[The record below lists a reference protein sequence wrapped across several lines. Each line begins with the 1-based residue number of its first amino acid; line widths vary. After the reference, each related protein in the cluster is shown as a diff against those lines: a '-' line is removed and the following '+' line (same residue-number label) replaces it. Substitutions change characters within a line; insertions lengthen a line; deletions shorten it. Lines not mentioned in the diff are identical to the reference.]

1 MNSSPETIPID
12 RYIGIDI
19 HKYYVMVG
27 GQNIDQDNIFLSVVA
42 IGELKKGI
50 EKLPGSRKKKDLISW
65 LENDLL
71 VRFGERIIP
80 LDLPVMLVWGT
91 MVAEL
96 EKAGTPLPAID
107 SLLAA
112 SASQR
117 GLTLVTR
124 NTKDFEPAGIPLINP
139 WIV

>member
-1 MNSSPETIPID
+1 MNYLLDTNVLSELTAKDPDSNVVAWVE
-12 RYIGIDI
+12 
-19 HKYYVMVG
+19 
-27 GQNIDQDNIFLSVVA
+27 NIDQENIFLSVIAV
-42 IGELKKGI
+42 GELKKGI
-50 EKLPGSRKKKDLISW
+50 EKLPGSRRKKDLISW

-71 VRFGERIIP
+71 VRFGERVIP

-91 MVAEL
+91 MVAQL

-112 SASQR
+112 SASQ
-117 GLTLVTR
+117 GGFTLVTR

>member
-1 MNSSPETIPID
+1 LNYLFDTNLLSELTTKNPNVNVVAWVES
-12 RYIGIDI
+12 
-19 HKYYVMVG
+19 
-27 GQNIDQDNIFLSVVA
+27 IDQENIFLSVVA
-42 IGELKKGI
+42 IGEFKKGI
-50 EKLPGSRKKKDLISW
+50 EKLPGSRRKKDLISW

-71 VRFGERIIP
+71 IRFRERVIP
-80 LDLPVMLVWGT
+80 LELPVMLVWGT

>member
-1 MNSSPETIPID
+1 MNYLFDTNVLSELTTKDPSVNVVAWVES
-12 RYIGIDI
+12 
-19 HKYYVMVG
+19 
-27 GQNIDQDNIFLSVVA
+27 IDQENIFLSVVA

-50 EKLPGSRKKKDLISW
+50 EKLPGSRKKKDLLSW

-71 VRFGERIIP
+71 IRFRERIIP
-80 LDLPVMLVWGT
+80 LDLPVMLVWGK

-96 EKAGTPLPAID
+96 EKVGTPLPAID

>member
-1 MNSSPETIPID
+1 MNYLFDTNVLSELTAKNPDASVVAWVE
-12 RYIGIDI
+12 
-19 HKYYVMVG
+19 K
-27 GQNIDQDNIFLSVVA
+27 IDQENIFLSVVA

>member
-1 MNSSPETIPID
+1 MNYLFDTNILSELTAKNPDANVVAWVE
-12 RYIGIDI
+12 
-19 HKYYVMVG
+19 
-27 GQNIDQDNIFLSVVA
+27 NIDQENIFLSVVA
-42 IGELKKGI
+42 IGEFKKGI
-50 EKLPGSRKKKDLISW
+50 EKLPGSRRKKDLISW

-80 LDLPVMLVWGT
+80 IDLPVMLVWGT

-107 SLLAA
+107 FLLAA

-124 NTKDFEPAGIPLINP
+124 NTKDFEPTGIPLINP

>member
-1 MNSSPETIPID
+1 MNYLFDTNLLSELTTKNPNVNVVAWVES
-12 RYIGIDI
+12 
-19 HKYYVMVG
+19 
-27 GQNIDQDNIFLSVVA
+27 IDQENIFLSVVA
-42 IGELKKGI
+42 IGEFKKGI
-50 EKLPGSRKKKDLISW
+50 EKLPGSRRKKDLLSW

-71 VRFGERIIP
+71 IRFRERIIP

>member
-1 MNSSPETIPID
+1 LNYLFDTNVLSELTAKNPDASVVAWVE
-12 RYIGIDI
+12 
-19 HKYYVMVG
+19 
-27 GQNIDQDNIFLSVVA
+27 NIDQENIFLSVVA

-96 EKAGTPLPAID
+96 ERAGTPLPAID

-139 WIV
+139 WIA

>member
-1 MNSSPETIPID
+1 VNYLLDTNVISELTTTDPDSNVVAWLE
-12 RYIGIDI
+12 
-19 HKYYVMVG
+19 
-27 GQNIDQDNIFLSVVA
+27 NIDQENFFLSVIT

-50 EKLPGSRKKKDLISW
+50 EKLSGSKRKKDLVSW

-71 VRFGERIIP
+71 VRFGERIVP
-80 LDLPVMLVWGT
+80 LDLPVMLLWGT

-112 SASQR
+112 SAAQK

-124 NTKDFEPAGIPLINP
+124 NIKDFEPAGIPLVNP

>member
-1 MNSSPETIPID
+1 LNYLFDTNVLSELAAKDPNANVVAWVES
-12 RYIGIDI
+12 
-19 HKYYVMVG
+19 
-27 GQNIDQDNIFLSVVA
+27 IDQENIFLSVVA

-50 EKLPGSRKKKDLISW
+50 EKLPESRKKKDLISW

-124 NTKDFEPAGIPLINP
+124 NTKDFDPAGIPLINP

>member
-1 MNSSPETIPID
+1 MNYLFDTNVLSELTAKNPDANVVTWVE
-12 RYIGIDI
+12 
-19 HKYYVMVG
+19 
-27 GQNIDQDNIFLSVVA
+27 NIDQENIFLSVVA

-71 VRFGERIIP
+71 IRFGERIIP

-124 NTKDFEPAGIPLINP
+124 NTKDFEPAGIPFINP

>member
-1 MNSSPETIPID
+1 MNYLFDTNLLSELTTKNPNVNVVAWVES
-12 RYIGIDI
+12 
-19 HKYYVMVG
+19 
-27 GQNIDQDNIFLSVVA
+27 IDQENIFLSVVA
-42 IGELKKGI
+42 IGEFKKGI
-50 EKLPGSRKKKDLISW
+50 EKPPGSRRKKDLISW

-71 VRFGERIIP
+71 IRFRERVIP

>member
-1 MNSSPETIPID
+1 LNYLFDTNVLSELTAKDPDVNVVTWVEN
-12 RYIGIDI
+12 
-19 HKYYVMVG
+19 V
-27 GQNIDQDNIFLSVVA
+27 DQENIFLSAVA

-50 EKLPGSRKKKDLISW
+50 EKLPGSRKKKDLLSW

>member
-1 MNSSPETIPID
+1 MN
-12 RYIGIDI
+12 YLFDI
-19 HKYYVMVG
+19 NVLSELTAKNPNASVVAWVE
-27 GQNIDQDNIFLSVVA
+27 NIDQENIFLSVVA

-71 VRFGERIIP
+71 IRFGERIIP

>member
-1 MNSSPETIPID
+1 MNYLFDTNVLSELTAKNPDASVVAWAE
-12 RYIGIDI
+12 
-19 HKYYVMVG
+19 
-27 GQNIDQDNIFLSVVA
+27 NIDQDNIFLSVVA

>member
-1 MNSSPETIPID
+1 MN
-12 RYIGIDI
+12 YLFDI
-19 HKYYVMVG
+19 NVLSELTAKNPNASVVAWVE
-27 GQNIDQDNIFLSVVA
+27 NIDQENIFLSVVA

-71 VRFGERIIP
+71 IRFGERIIP

-124 NTKDFEPAGIPLINP
+124 NTKDFEPAGIPFINP

>member
-1 MNSSPETIPID
+1 MNYLFDTNVLSELTTKDPNANVVAWVES
-12 RYIGIDI
+12 
-19 HKYYVMVG
+19 
-27 GQNIDQDNIFLSVVA
+27 IDQENIFLSVVA

-50 EKLPGSRKKKDLISW
+50 EKLPGSRKKKDLLSW

-71 VRFGERIIP
+71 IRFRERIIP

-96 EKAGTPLPAID
+96 DKAGTPLPAID

>member
-1 MNSSPETIPID
+1 MNYLFDTNVLSELAAKDPNANVVAWVES
-12 RYIGIDI
+12 
-19 HKYYVMVG
+19 
-27 GQNIDQDNIFLSVVA
+27 IDQENIFLSVVA

-50 EKLPGSRKKKDLISW
+50 EKLPESRKKKDLISW

-124 NTKDFEPAGIPLINP
+124 NTKDFDPAGIPLINP

>member
-1 MNSSPETIPID
+1 VNYLLDTNVISELIAKKPAPE
-12 RYIGIDI
+12 
-19 HKYYVMVG
+19 VLNWVE
-27 GQNIDQDNIFLSVVA
+27 NIDQESIFLSVIT

-50 EKLPGSRKKKDLISW
+50 EKLPDSRKKKTLVAW

-71 VRFGERIIP
+71 VRFGGHIIS
-80 LDLPVMLVWGT
+80 LDLPVLLTWGS

-96 EKAGTPLPAID
+96 ELNGTPLPAIN

-112 SASQR
+112 SALQR

-124 NTKDFEPAGIPLINP
+124 NTKDFDPSGIPLINP
-139 WIV
+139 WVG

>member
-1 MNSSPETIPID
+1 MNYLFDTNVLSELTAKNPDANVVTWVE
-12 RYIGIDI
+12 
-19 HKYYVMVG
+19 
-27 GQNIDQDNIFLSVVA
+27 NINQENIFLSVVA

-50 EKLPGSRKKKDLISW
+50 EKLPGSKRKKDLISW

-71 VRFGERIIP
+71 IRFGERIIP

-139 WIV
+139 WIE

>member
-1 MNSSPETIPID
+1 LNYLFDTNLLSELTTKNPNVNVVAWVES
-12 RYIGIDI
+12 
-19 HKYYVMVG
+19 
-27 GQNIDQDNIFLSVVA
+27 IDQENIFLSVVA
-42 IGELKKGI
+42 IGEFKKGI
-50 EKLPGSRKKKDLISW
+50 EKPPGSRRKKDLISW

-71 VRFGERIIP
+71 IRFRERVIP

>member
-1 MNSSPETIPID
+1 MNYLLDTNVISELTTNDPDSNVVAWLE
-12 RYIGIDI
+12 
-19 HKYYVMVG
+19 
-27 GQNIDQDNIFLSVVA
+27 NIDQENIFLSVIT

-50 EKLPGSRKKKDLISW
+50 EKLSGSKRKKDLVSW

-71 VRFGERIIP
+71 VRFGERIVP
-80 LDLPVMLVWGT
+80 LDLPVMLLWGT
-91 MVAEL
+91 MIAEL

-112 SASQR
+112 SAAQK

-124 NTKDFEPAGIPLINP
+124 NIKDFEPAGIPLMNP

>member
-1 MNSSPETIPID
+1 MNYLFDTNVLSELTAKNPDANVVVWVES
-12 RYIGIDI
+12 
-19 HKYYVMVG
+19 
-27 GQNIDQDNIFLSVVA
+27 IDQENIFLSVVA

-71 VRFGERIIP
+71 IRFRERIIP

>member
-1 MNSSPETIPID
+1 LN
-12 RYIGIDI
+12 YLFDI
-19 HKYYVMVG
+19 NVLSELTAKNPNASVVAWVE
-27 GQNIDQDNIFLSVVA
+27 NIDQENIFLSVVA

-71 VRFGERIIP
+71 IRFGERIIP

>member
-1 MNSSPETIPID
+1 LNYLFDTNLLSELTTKNPNVNVVAWVES
-12 RYIGIDI
+12 
-19 HKYYVMVG
+19 
-27 GQNIDQDNIFLSVVA
+27 IDQENIFLSVVA
-42 IGELKKGI
+42 IGEFKKGI
-50 EKLPGSRKKKDLISW
+50 EKLPGSRRKKDLISW

-71 VRFGERIIP
+71 IRFRERVIP

>member
-1 MNSSPETIPID
+1 MNYLFDTNVLSELTAKNPDASVVAWVE
-12 RYIGIDI
+12 
-19 HKYYVMVG
+19 
-27 GQNIDQDNIFLSVVA
+27 NIDQENIFLSVVA

-124 NTKDFEPAGIPLINP
+124 NTKDFEPAEISLINP

>member
-1 MNSSPETIPID
+1 MNYLFDTNLLSELTTKNPNVNVVAWVES
-12 RYIGIDI
+12 
-19 HKYYVMVG
+19 
-27 GQNIDQDNIFLSVVA
+27 IDQENIFLSVVA
-42 IGELKKGI
+42 IGEFKKGI
-50 EKLPGSRKKKDLISW
+50 EKLPGSRRKKDLISW

-71 VRFGERIIP
+71 IRFRERVIP

>member
-1 MNSSPETIPID
+1 MNYLFDTNVLSELTTKDPNANVVAWVES
-12 RYIGIDI
+12 
-19 HKYYVMVG
+19 
-27 GQNIDQDNIFLSVVA
+27 IDQENIFLSVVA
-42 IGELKKGI
+42 IGELKKGV
-50 EKLPGSRKKKDLISW
+50 EKLPGSKRKKDLISW

-71 VRFGERIIP
+71 IRFGERVIP

>member
-1 MNSSPETIPID
+1 LNYLFDTNVLSELTAKNPDASVVAWVE
-12 RYIGIDI
+12 
-19 HKYYVMVG
+19 
-27 GQNIDQDNIFLSVVA
+27 NIDQENIFLSVVA

-50 EKLPGSRKKKDLISW
+50 EKLPGSKKKKDLISW

-107 SLLAA
+107 TLLAA
-112 SASQR
+112 SLSQR

>member
-1 MNSSPETIPID
+1 MN
-12 RYIGIDI
+12 YLFDI
-19 HKYYVMVG
+19 NVLSELTAKNPNASVVAWVE
-27 GQNIDQDNIFLSVVA
+27 NIDQENIFLSVVA

-124 NTKDFEPAGIPLINP
+124 NTKDFEPAGIPFINP

>member
-1 MNSSPETIPID
+1 MNYLFDTNVLSELTAKNPDASVVAWVE
-12 RYIGIDI
+12 
-19 HKYYVMVG
+19 K
-27 GQNIDQDNIFLSVVA
+27 IDQENIFLSVVA

-124 NTKDFEPAGIPLINP
+124 NTKDFEPTGIPLINP

>member
-1 MNSSPETIPID
+1 MNYLFDTNVLSELTAKDPNANVVAWVES
-12 RYIGIDI
+12 
-19 HKYYVMVG
+19 
-27 GQNIDQDNIFLSVVA
+27 IDQENIFLSVVT

-50 EKLPGSRKKKDLISW
+50 EKLPGSRRKKDLISW

-71 VRFGERIIP
+71 IRFRERVIP

>member
-1 MNSSPETIPID
+1 MNYLLDTNVISELTTNDPDSNVVAWLE
-12 RYIGIDI
+12 
-19 HKYYVMVG
+19 
-27 GQNIDQDNIFLSVVA
+27 NIDQENIFLSVIT

-50 EKLPGSRKKKDLISW
+50 EKLAGSKRKKDLVSW

-71 VRFGERIIP
+71 VRFGERIVP
-80 LDLPVMLVWGT
+80 LDLPVMLLWGT
-91 MVAEL
+91 MIAEL

-112 SASQR
+112 SAAQK

-124 NTKDFEPAGIPLINP
+124 NIKDFEPAGIPLMNP
-139 WIV
+139 WIG

>member
-1 MNSSPETIPID
+1 LNYLFDTNVLSELTAKNPDANVVVWVES
-12 RYIGIDI
+12 
-19 HKYYVMVG
+19 
-27 GQNIDQDNIFLSVVA
+27 IDQENIFLSVVA

-71 VRFGERIIP
+71 IRFRERIIP

>member
-1 MNSSPETIPID
+1 MNYLFDTNVLSELTTKDPNANVVAWVES
-12 RYIGIDI
+12 
-19 HKYYVMVG
+19 
-27 GQNIDQDNIFLSVVA
+27 IDQENIFLSVVA

-50 EKLPGSRKKKDLISW
+50 EKLPGSRKKKDLLSW

-71 VRFGERIIP
+71 IRFRERIIP

>member
-1 MNSSPETIPID
+1 LNYLFDTNVLSELTAKNPDANVVTWVE
-12 RYIGIDI
+12 
-19 HKYYVMVG
+19 
-27 GQNIDQDNIFLSVVA
+27 NIDQENIFLSVVA

-71 VRFGERIIP
+71 IRFGERIIP

-124 NTKDFEPAGIPLINP
+124 NTKDFEPAGIPFINP

>member
-1 MNSSPETIPID
+1 MNYLFDTNVLSELTAKNPDASVVAWVE
-12 RYIGIDI
+12 
-19 HKYYVMVG
+19 
-27 GQNIDQDNIFLSVVA
+27 NIDQENIFLSVVA

-107 SLLAA
+107 SFLAA

-117 GLTLVTR
+117 GLTLATR

-139 WIV
+139 WII

>member
-1 MNSSPETIPID
+1 MNYLFDTNVLSELTVKNPDANVVTWVE
-12 RYIGIDI
+12 
-19 HKYYVMVG
+19 
-27 GQNIDQDNIFLSVVA
+27 NIDQENIFLSVVA

-50 EKLPGSRKKKDLISW
+50 EKLPGSRKKKDLLSW

-71 VRFGERIIP
+71 VRFEEHIIP
-80 LDLPVMLVWGT
+80 LDLPVMLAWGT